1 MSQLVNFVLRH
12 LIVGG
17 FLAFLGLG
25 VYFQVLF
32 PGLKL
37 SLPTLSGPPLE
48 QGKAKHEYRA
58 PTVETQTP
66 SALAEVN
73 SMAVATQAPTSASGG
88 PSESITTQAPQHPAI
103 PEVNR
108 EATPDAYQFRPQE
121 APHTTAPTEAD
132 SLYQAMMGQAR
143 AQVEKED
150 WKGAEAAY
158 LRLILEYPD
167 RAEPHGELGN
177 LYLYRKETD
186 KAADAYWQAALRLKG
201 TDQAQR
207 LESLLEVLEQIA
219 PHKAKELRERF
230 SKP

>member
-12 LIVGG
+12 LIVCG

-32 PGLKL
+32 PGLKW
-37 SLPTLSGPPLE
+37 SLPRLGGPHLE

-58 PTVETQTP
+58 PTVETQT
-66 SALAEVN
+66 AEVN
-73 SMAVATQAPTSASGG
+73 SMPVATQAPTSASGG
-88 PSESITTQAPQHPAI
+88 LSESITTQTPQHPAI
-103 PEVNR
+103 PEMSQ

-219 PHKAKELRERF
+219 PNKAKELRERF